1 MPTKVHLVKAMI
13 FPVVR
18 LTHACSHYIIYSN
31 GGKVDF
37 LLDVKLLR
45 ELGYVFLSM
54 LVGSTNDRKCF
65 DASMISLL
73 EVISNEESS

>member
-1 MPTKVHLVKAMI
+1 M
-13 FPVVR
+13 
-18 LTHACSHYIIYSN
+18 
-31 GGKVDF
+31 DF